1 MPRTRSAFVTLAGA
15 LLAFAALGAAA
26 APAAADDVTCD
37 SGVVATGTVNDR
49 PAAELTKDD
58 PLLVREGEQLQVRG
72 TITPNPATPV
82 TDPANTTKVKVWVVD
97 GLLDFTSGGE
107 GDGSGT
113 EYTATTGVDDYFDVG
128 VGLYR
133 VEVTTEG
140 ENWQCE
146 FAFYMTLDG
155 DSLSKPAGLVG
166 LAAILIGLIGVFFVK
181 GRKPREP
188 GWIDG
193 GLGTADQIAREE
205 AWQVAGRDHPD
216 ALQFDERAQHGWLPA
231 TAIKANERVIWSGK
245 VRLRGSAGAGFAWG
259 LLLGLGLG
267 LFGWQDGRWTVNLG
281 SAVILPL
288 VVAALSCVFAWFGWG
303 YRIRDVVVLPPGTA
317 ADGTGARSDGQ
328 LSFDDARYDDP
339 LADTGNGEVVDAGEP
354 TAVGETDEPS
364 TPPLEL
370 P

>member
-1 MPRTRSAFVTLAGA
+1 MFAAAVA
-15 LLAFAALGAAA
+15 LLPLVALGATA

-37 SGVVATGTVNDR
+37 SGVTATGTVNNQ

-72 TITPNPATPV
+72 TVTPNPATPI
-82 TDPANTTKVKVWVVD
+82 TDPANTTKVKVWAID
-97 GLLDFTSGGE
+97 GLFDLTSGEEGE
-107 GDGSGT
+107 GTGAD
-113 EYTATTGVDDYFDVG
+113 YTATTSVDGYFDVG

-155 DSLSKPAGLVG
+155 DSLSNPAGLVA
-166 LAAILIGLIGVFFVK
+166 LAAVLIGAIGLVFVK

-205 AWQVAGRDHPD
+205 AWQGAGRDHPD
-216 ALQFDERAQHGWLPA
+216 AVQFDERARHGWLPP
-231 TAIKANERVIWSGK
+231 TQLEPNERVVWAGK

-259 LLLGLGLG
+259 LLLGIGIGL
-267 LFGWQDGRWTVNLG
+267 LGWQDGRWTVNLG
-281 SAVILPL
+281 SIVILPL
-288 VVAALSCVFAWFGWG
+288 VIAALACAFAWFGWG

-317 ADGTGARSDGQ
+317 ADGAAGTDGQ
-328 LSFDDARYDDP
+328 LSFDDASYDDP
-339 LADTGNGEVVDAGEP
+339 LAESGNGASDEVPEP
-354 TAVGETDEPS
+354 T
-364 TPPLEL
+364 TPPPDL